1 MVLFSLGFLDV
12 TAYGL
17 CLIGAVLAGLVMMAF
32 FCRGEC
38 GVGVMRVFAPLAV
51 LLGFLGAWVYHIL
64 ANGALSGVF
73 NFHLFSRYP
82 FQYAMCG
89 AILGVIGACFLTAKW
104 TKRPFGVL
112 ADAMMPAGLLA
123 IALERCG
130 EVFSDFGWGV
140 AMEKGPTFFPLAVQ
154 DMYGQWHATIFFLEA
169 IFAIAALG
177 YVLNERTSR
186 PGERFA
192 LGLSF
197 WSCTQIFCES
207 FRAET
212 LRWGFVRV
220 QQVQCALFALVILAV
235 YARILSQKPYKKKE
249 PTELL
254 CWFTFIEC
262 VTVVAL
268 MEYAIDKWTLPVFLD
283 YGIMAMALCGM
294 FAPVRLI
301 VRRAC
306 RNEDMPWKDR

>member
-1 MVLFSLGFLDV
+1 MVLFSLGSLSV

-17 CLIGAVLAGLVMMAF
+17 CVIGAALAGLVMMAF
-32 FCRGEC
+32 FCREQC
-38 GVGVMRVFAPLAV
+38 GVKVMRVFAPLAV
-51 LLGFLGAWVYHIL
+51 LMGFLGARVYHIL
-64 ANGALSGVF
+64 ASGVVSGMF
-73 NFHLFSRYP
+73 NFNLFSPYP

-89 AILGVIGACFLTAKW
+89 AILGVIGACLLTAKL
-104 TKRPFGVL
+104 TKQPFGAL
-112 ADAMMPAGLLA
+112 ADAMTPAGLLA

-140 AMEKGPTFFPLAVQ
+140 AMEKGPMFFPLSVQ

-169 IFAIAALG
+169 LFAIAALG
-177 YVLNERTSR
+177 YVLNERTSK
-186 PGERFA
+186 PGERFV

-220 QQVQCALFALVILAV
+220 QQVQCAVFALIVLAV

-249 PTELL
+249 PIELL
-254 CWFTFIEC
+254 CWITFIEC
-262 VTVVAL
+262 VAAVAL

-294 FAPVRLI
+294 FASVRLV

-306 RNEDMPWKDR
+306 RNEDVPWKDR